1 MDRKDDI
8 LRANGKDRQEYHYL
22 SKPKTERGCI
32 SLKGGVK
39 KSGTFGWW
47 GDVRQLLAKKVPLFI
62 FLPFDTEAFKTCKN
76 TIQLRIYVCV
86 KFLNYYFS
94 IGDSKQ
100 KIFPTKSCS

>member
-1 MDRKDDI
+1 MYSRPFWFPLRFVIDQEKIVTTTFLLQFDR
-8 LRANGKDRQEYHYL
+8 
-22 SKPKTERGCI
+22 
-32 SLKGGVK
+32 
-39 KSGTFGWW
+39 
-47 GDVRQLLAKKVPLFI
+47 
-62 FLPFDTEAFKTCKN
+62 EAFKTCKN